1 MPRPLLPLLLR
12 PLALIPLEP
21 PRPLALIPLLP
32 PRAEDDRAPDEPRE
46 LPEALPEERELLD
59 ALRDDPEL
67 PLAFLAPLAP
77 RLEPPLPL
85 ALRLLPAALR
95 ELPEPAERELPDALR
110 EPLEPALAP
119 RLRVRSSTSP
129 VSALSAACVESSDVI
144 PRPIT
149 RERPVDPPEAPPEL
163 PVLPPALVPP
173 LRFEAM
179 PSSQLP
185 LRLSGAHCV
194 PRKSKHHALRASSF
208 QKRIRRTNAR

>member
-1 MPRPLLPLLLR
+1 VLRPLLPLLLR
-12 PLALIPLEP
+12 PPALIPPEP

-32 PRAEDDRAPDEPRE
+32 PRPEDDRVPEDPRE
-46 LPEALPEERELLD
+46 PPEALPDERELLD
-59 ALRDDPEL
+59 TLRDDPEL
-67 PLAFLAPLAP
+67 PLAFRAPPDAP
-77 RLEPPLPL
+77 RVEPPLPP

-129 VSALSAACVESSDVI
+129 VSALSAACVESSDVM

-149 RERPVDPPEAPPEL
+149 RERPADPPEALPEL
-163 PVLPPALVPP
+163 PVLPPAFVPP

-179 PSSQLP
+179 PSS
-185 LRLSGAHCV
+185 R
-194 PRKSKHHALRASSF
+194 
-208 QKRIRRTNAR
+208 

>member
-1 MPRPLLPLLLR
+1 VL
-12 PLALIPLEP
+12 P
-21 PRPLALIPLLP
+21 PRP
-32 PRAEDDRAPDEPRE
+32 EDDREADEPRE
-46 LPEALPEERELLD
+46 LPELLLDERELLD

-67 PLAFLAPLAP
+67 PLAFRAPPEAL
-77 RLEPPLPL
+77 RLEPPLPP

-95 ELPEPAERELPDALR
+95 ALPVPAERELPDALR
-110 EPLEPALAP
+110 DPLEPALAP

-163 PVLPPALVPP
+163 PVPPALPP

-179 PSSQLP
+179 PSS
-185 LRLSGAHCV
+185 R
-194 PRKSKHHALRASSF
+194 
-208 QKRIRRTNAR
+208 